1 MTDKERMAKGM
12 WYNPSDKS
20 IMDDQ
25 LKCLELQYEYNLTRP
40 SELERRREL
49 LKKMFGSVAD
59 GAYIEPPLHANWA
72 GRKVSLGKNFYS
84 NFNLTLVDDE
94 TITIGDYVMVG
105 PNCTIATA
113 KHPLYAPMRALAY
126 QKNLPV
132 VIGNNVWLGAG
143 VIILPGVT
151 IGDNTIIGAG
161 SVVTKDIPAG
171 VVAVGNPCKVLK
183 VIGEGDKEELLA
195 DLGEDYPL

>member
-1 MTDKERMAKGM
+1 
-12 WYNPSDKS
+12 
-20 IMDDQ
+20 
-25 LKCLELQYEYNLTRP
+25 
-40 SELERRREL
+40 
-49 LKKMFGSVAD
+49 
-59 GAYIEPPLHANWA
+59 
-72 GRKVSLGKNFYS
+72 
-84 NFNLTLVDDE
+84 
-94 TITIGDYVMVG
+94 
-105 PNCTIATA
+105 
-113 KHPLYAPMRALAY
+113 MRALAY

-171 VVAVGNPCKVLK
+171 VVAVGNPCKVMK
-183 VIGEGDKEELLA
+183 VIGEGDKKELLV